1 MKFGLTDDVL
11 WLDVPQAVVLEAT
24 RDIDR
29 AVGLTAETT
38 ALLVI
43 KASSLLARCTVIP
56 LAEDADKEQ
65 RLDALRKIRE
75 ARTAMAA
82 DSHYLE
88 AQQRVHGWLIAGV
101 RTKARRT
108 PGGPYESVDPVEYT
122 ATELRGIDA
131 IDKRTGT
138 VILFDLRI
146 DAVNLTEALTGKPI
160 RAASTASYPAA
171 DEMQEQS
178 SQDFQKW
185 ECTGDPVPKL
195 IDWARSRWG
204 EGSQALPN
212 RFELLE
218 VFRGQFGRVLG
229 INEKTMRE
237 VRRHLASREAR
248 RGGAAT
254 HRR

>member
-1 MKFGLTDDVL
+1 MADDGP
-11 WLDVPQAVVLEAT
+11 WLNVPQAVVLEAT
-24 RDIDR
+24 RDIDL
-29 AVGLTAETT
+29 ALDLTAESA
-38 ALLVI
+38 ALLLI
-43 KASSLLARCTVIP
+43 KASWRVARRPVIP
-56 LAEDADKEQ
+56 PEADADTRQ
-65 RLDALRKIRE
+65 PG
-75 ARTAMAA
+75 

-88 AQQRVHGWLIAGV
+88 AQRRVHGRLVEGV
-101 RTKARRT
+101 KTKARRT
-108 PGGPYESVDPVEYT
+108 PRGPYESLDPVEYIG
-122 ATELRGIDA
+122 AELEGMDA
-131 IDKRTGT
+131 IDKKTGT
-138 VILFDLRI
+138 VILFDLLINLI
-146 DAVNLTEALTGKPI
+146 DYVEHLTGQPI
-160 RAASTASYPAA
+160 RPVGAASSRAP
-171 DEMQEQS
+171 DQMQEQS

-237 VRRHLASREAR
+237 VRRRLASREAR

>member
-1 MKFGLTDDVL
+1 M
-11 WLDVPQAVVLEAT
+11 
-24 RDIDR
+24 
-29 AVGLTAETT
+29 
-38 ALLVI
+38 
-43 KASSLLARCTVIP
+43 
-56 LAEDADKEQ
+56 
-65 RLDALRKIRE
+65 
-75 ARTAMAA
+75 
-82 DSHYLE
+82 
-88 AQQRVHGWLIAGV
+88 
-101 RTKARRT
+101 
-108 PGGPYESVDPVEYT
+108 
-122 ATELRGIDA
+122 
-131 IDKRTGT
+131 
-138 VILFDLRI
+138 LFDLRI

-212 RFELLE
+212 RLELLE

>member
-1 MKFGLTDDVL
+1 MKFGLTDDV

-43 KASSLLARCTVIP
+43 KASSLLARPTEIP
-56 LAEDADKEQ
+56 LAEDADEEQ

-88 AQQRVHGWLIAGV
+88 AQQRVHGWLVAGV

-138 VILFDLRI
+138 VMLFDLRI

-160 RAASTASYPAA
+160 RAASSAA

-178 SQDFQKW
+178 SQDVQKW
-185 ECTGDPVPKL
+185 EGTGDPVPKL

-237 VRRHLASREAR
+237 VRRQLASREAR

>member
-1 MKFGLTDDVL
+1 L
-11 WLDVPQAVVLEAT
+11 
-24 RDIDR
+24 
-29 AVGLTAETT
+29 
-38 ALLVI
+38 
-43 KASSLLARCTVIP
+43 
-56 LAEDADKEQ
+56 
-65 RLDALRKIRE
+65 
-75 ARTAMAA
+75 
-82 DSHYLE
+82 
-88 AQQRVHGWLIAGV
+88 
-101 RTKARRT
+101 
-108 PGGPYESVDPVEYT
+108 DPVEYIG
-122 ATELRGIDA
+122 AELEGMDA
-131 IDKRTGT
+131 IDKKTGT
-138 VILFDLRI
+138 VILFDLLINLI
-146 DAVNLTEALTGKPI
+146 DYVEHLTGQPI
-160 RAASTASYPAA
+160 RPVGAASSRAP
-171 DEMQEQS
+171 DQMQEQS

-237 VRRHLASREAR
+237 VRRRLASREAR

>member
-1 MKFGLTDDVL
+1 MADDGP
-11 WLDVPQAVVLEAT
+11 WLNVPQAVVLEAT
-24 RDIDR
+24 RDIDL
-29 AVGLTAETT
+29 ALDLTAESA
-38 ALLVI
+38 ALLLI
-43 KASSLLARCTVIP
+43 KASWRVARRPVIP
-56 LAEDADKEQ
+56 PEADADTRQPGDVLRAVHEAKT
-65 RLDALRKIRE
+65 ALPR
-75 ARTAMAA
+75 

-88 AQQRVHGWLIAGV
+88 AQRRVHGRLVEGV
-101 RTKARRT
+101 KTKARRT
-108 PGGPYESVDPVEYT
+108 PRGPYESLDPVEYIG
-122 ATELRGIDA
+122 AELEGMDA
-131 IDKRTGT
+131 IDKKTGT
-138 VILFDLRI
+138 VILFDLLINLI
-146 DAVNLTEALTGKPI
+146 DYVETLTGQPI
-160 RAASTASYPAA
+160 RPVGAASSRAP
-171 DEMQEQS
+171 DQMQEQS

-237 VRRHLASREAR
+237 VRRRLASREAR

>member
-1 MKFGLTDDVL
+1 M
-11 WLDVPQAVVLEAT
+11 
-24 RDIDR
+24 
-29 AVGLTAETT
+29 
-38 ALLVI
+38 
-43 KASSLLARCTVIP
+43 
-56 LAEDADKEQ
+56 
-65 RLDALRKIRE
+65 
-75 ARTAMAA
+75 
-82 DSHYLE
+82 
-88 AQQRVHGWLIAGV
+88 
-101 RTKARRT
+101 
-108 PGGPYESVDPVEYT
+108 
-122 ATELRGIDA
+122 
-131 IDKRTGT
+131 
-138 VILFDLRI
+138 LFDLRI

-171 DEMQEQS
+171 NEMQEQS
-178 SQDFQKW
+178 SQDVQKW
-185 ECTGDPVPKL
+185 EGTGDPVPKL